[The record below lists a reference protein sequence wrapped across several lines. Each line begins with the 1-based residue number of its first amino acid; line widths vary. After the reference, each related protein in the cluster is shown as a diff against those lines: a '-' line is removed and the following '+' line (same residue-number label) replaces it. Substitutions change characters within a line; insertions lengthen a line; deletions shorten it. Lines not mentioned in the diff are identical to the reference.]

1 MSKSIVCIEIVAKH
15 RECEAKKKRTTE
27 LEKKKK
33 DMNKLLIMIIESKF
47 RQANVKTVK
56 AKFIENNFVESV
68 PLQGKDML
76 NMK

>member
-1 MSKSIVCIEIVAKH
+1 
-15 RECEAKKKRTTE
+15 
-27 LEKKKK
+27 
-33 DMNKLLIMIIESKF
+33 MNKLLIMIIESKF